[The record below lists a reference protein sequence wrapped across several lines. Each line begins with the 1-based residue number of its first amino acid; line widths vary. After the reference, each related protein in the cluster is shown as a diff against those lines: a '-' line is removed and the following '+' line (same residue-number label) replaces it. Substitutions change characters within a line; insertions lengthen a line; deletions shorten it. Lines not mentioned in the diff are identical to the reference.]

1 MDEATLQVGDIVE
14 NGPWAGFEV
23 RSVYTRAQAID
34 DGQLIGVS
42 KEAAEAGIKIPVAV
56 TQAVWAGYITPDDR
70 SRKYG
75 QSESG
80 RLWDTVWMLACA
92 IKNNR
97 DKDTIHYQ
105 LYFIM
110 KERQKRLVTLKAVLH
125 GGDNGEP
132 VITVMKTNED

>member
-1 MDEATLQVGDIVE
+1 MPEPVQVGDIVK

-23 RSVYTRAQAID
+23 LSVYTRAQAIE
-34 DGQLIGVS
+34 DGQLIDVS
-42 KEAAEAGIKIPVAV
+42 KEAAEAGITIPVAV
-56 TQAVWAGYITPDDR
+56 TQAVWAQYISPDNR

-92 IKNNR
+92 MRRNK
-97 DKDTIHYQ
+97 DKSTIHYQ

-110 KERQKRLVTLKAVLH
+110 KEKLRRLVTLKAVLH
-125 GGDNGEP
+125 GGDHGES
-132 VITVMKTNED
+132 VITVMLQGED